1 MEKRKRTLLGAP
13 AGKKCI
19 IFVDDVNMPA
29 VETYGAQPP
38 IELLRQFQDHKGF
51 YERKKLFWRNIA
63 DTVLFVCSAPP
74 GGGRNELTP
83 RCASFLLVFLFS
95 HPCFFSGE
103 GGGGGGVKRDSLFHK
118 DIVFHDFVKKRAI
131 DCSYSL

>member
-83 RCASFLLVFLFS
+83 RCASFLLVFF
-95 HPCFFSGE
+95 FFSSFVFSEGEKGE
-103 GGGGGGVKRDSLFHK
+103 GGAVQP
-118 DIVFHDFVKKRAI
+118 
-131 DCSYSL
+131 